1 MSRLHAAVEDYL
13 TLRRGLGFTVKGTR
27 PLLAD
32 FVAFLDRTGAEVVS
46 TDLAVAW
53 ATAPAGVDPIW
64 WRQRLGTVREFAR
77 YLATIDPRTEIPSP
91 DLLPA
96 RYNRLTPY
104 LYSEADI
111 AALMAAGQVLS
122 PPLRAATYT
131 TLVGLLTV
139 TGLRLGE
146 AIALDCG
153 DLKTDTSTLIV
164 RHGKN
169 GRSREIPLHYTSL
182 HALLAYRRNVDRAI
196 PRPASPALLVSIRG
210 TRLCSSAVH
219 PTFRAMVQRAGLQP
233 RGARC
238 RPRLHDARHSF
249 AVRALIGWYDDD
261 DADVDAKLPLLS
273 AFLGHANPA
282 STYWYLQAAPELF
295 SRVAGRLEHLLGQPT

>member
-13 TLRRGLGFTVKGTR
+13 TLRRGLGYAAKGTR
-27 PLLAD
+27 PLLAG
-32 FVAFLDRTGAEVVS
+32 FVAFLDHNGAEVVS

-53 ATAPAGVDPIW
+53 ATAPEGVDPIW

-77 YLATIDPRTEIPSP
+77 YLATIDPRTEIPAA

-96 RYNRLTPY
+96 HYNRLTPY
-104 LYSEADI
+104 LYSEAEI
-111 AALMAAGQVLS
+111 AALMAAGESLS

-131 TLVGLLTV
+131 TLIGLLTV

-153 DLKTDTSTLIV
+153 DVKTDTSTLIV
-164 RHGKN
+164 GHGKN
-169 GRSREIPLHYTSL
+169 GSSREIPLHHTTL
-182 HALLAYRRNVDRAI
+182 NALAAYRRNVERAI
-196 PRPASPALLVSIRG
+196 AAPASPSLLVSIRG
-210 TRLCSSAVH
+210 TRLCPSAVH

-249 AVRALIGWYDDD
+249 AVRTLIHWYEDG
-261 DADVDAKLPLLS
+261 ADVDAKLPLLS

-295 SRVAGRLEHLLGQPT
+295 SRVGQRLEQLLGEPS

>member
-1 MSRLHAAVEDYL
+1 MSGLHAAVEDYL
-13 TLRRGLGFTVKGTR
+13 TLRRGLGYTAKGTR
-27 PLLAD
+27 ALLAD
-32 FVAFLDRTGAEVVS
+32 FIVFLDHDGADVLT

-53 ATAPAGVDPIW
+53 ASAPEGVDPVW
-64 WRQRLGTVREFAR
+64 WRQRLGTVRDFAR
-77 YLATIDPRTEIPSP
+77 YLATIDPRTQIPAA

-104 LYSEADI
+104 LYSDADI
-111 AALMAAGQVLS
+111 AALMAAGRALS

-131 TLVGLLTV
+131 TLVGLLMV

-169 GRSREIPLHYTSL
+169 GRSREIPLHDTSL
-182 HALLAYRRNVDRAI
+182 HALLAYRAKAEQAI
-196 PRPASPALLVSIRG
+196 PRPASPSLLVSIRG
-210 TRLCSSAVH
+210 TRLCQSAVH
-219 PTFRAMVQRAGLQP
+219 PTFRAMASQAGLQP
-233 RGARC
+233 RGPRC

-249 AVRALIGWYDDD
+249 AVRTLIRWYEDGV
-261 DADVDAKLPLLS
+261 DVDARLPLLS

-295 SRVAGRLEHLLGQPT
+295 SRVAGRLEHLLGAPS

>member
-13 TLRRGLGFTVKGTR
+13 TLRRGLGYAAKGTR
-27 PLLAD
+27 ALLAD
-32 FVAFLDRTGAEVVS
+32 FVAFLDRNGAEVVS

-53 ATAPAGVDPIW
+53 ATAPEGVDPIW

-77 YLATIDPRTEIPSP
+77 YLATIDPGTEIPAA

-96 RYNRLTPY
+96 HYNRLTPY
-104 LYSEADI
+104 LYSEAEI
-111 AALMAAGQVLS
+111 AALMAAGQSLS

-131 TLVGLLTV
+131 TLIGLLAV

-164 RHGKN
+164 GHGKN
-169 GRSREIPLHYTSL
+169 RSSREIALHHTTVN
-182 HALLAYRRNVDRAI
+182 ALGAYRRTVERAI
-196 PRPASPALLVSIRG
+196 AAPASPSLLVSIRG
-210 TRLCSSAVH
+210 TRLCPSAVH

-249 AVRALIGWYDDD
+249 AVHTLIRWYEDGT
-261 DADVDAKLPLLS
+261 DVDAKLPLLS

-295 SRVAGRLEHLLGQPT
+295 SRVAGRLEQLLGEPS

>member
-1 MSRLHAAVEDYL
+1 MSRLDAAVEDYL
-13 TLRRGLGFTVKGTR
+13 TLRHGLGFTLKGAR

-32 FVAFLDRTGAEVVS
+32 FTAFLDRHGAETIT

-53 ATAPAGVDPIW
+53 ATAPTGVDPLW

-77 YLATIDPRTEIPSP
+77 YLATINPHTQIPP
-91 DLLPA
+91 VDLLPA
-96 RYNRLTPY
+96 RHNRRTPY
-104 LYSEADI
+104 LYTEAEI
-111 AALMAAGQVLS
+111 TALMAAGQALS

-131 TLVGLLTV
+131 TLVGLLMV

-146 AIALDCG
+146 AIALDRG

-169 GRSREIPLHYTSL
+169 GRSREIPLHPTSL
-182 HALLAYRRNVDRAI
+182 QALLEYRATAERVI
-196 PRPASPALLVSIRG
+196 PQPPSPSLLVSIRG
-210 TRLCSSAVH
+210 TRLCESAVH
-219 PTFRAMVQRAGLQP
+219 PTFAVMLTQAGLQP
-233 RGARC
+233 RGTRC
-238 RPRLHDARHSF
+238 HPRLHDARHSL
-249 AVRALIGWYDDD
+249 AVQALIHWYDDG
-261 DADVDAKLPLLS
+261 ADVDAKLPLLS

-295 SRVAGRLEHLLGQPT
+295 SRVADRLDHLPGASS